1 MATREQIYEEQ
12 LKSLGIW
19 QPAFR
24 PAVKTLA
31 DMEREHQRTKKAWR
45 ADGSSPTSDLYPII
59 VQQRRDI
66 FTHRD
71 ALGLT
76 PKGLRRLKAA
86 SIVPESSG
94 TEAVQGASPAVTSL
108 LANLREQAAANSQVS
123 NMDTPPEADA
133 P

>member
-1 MATREQIYEEQ
+1 MATREQIYVSQ
-12 LKSLGIW
+12 LIALGVW
-19 QPAFR
+19 QPAFL

-31 DMEREHQRTKKAWR
+31 DMEREHQRVKKAWR
-45 ADGSSPTSDLYPII
+45 ARGSDVTSDLYAVI
-59 VQQRRDI
+59 VQHRRDI
-66 FTHRD
+66 FAHRD

-123 NMDTPPEADA
+123 NTDTPPEADA